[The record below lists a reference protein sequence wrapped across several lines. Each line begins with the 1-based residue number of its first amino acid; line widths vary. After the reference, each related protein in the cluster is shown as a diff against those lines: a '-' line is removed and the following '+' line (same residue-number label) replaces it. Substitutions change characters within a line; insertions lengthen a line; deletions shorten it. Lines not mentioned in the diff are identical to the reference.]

1 MDNELRKICRSIQ
14 RGKRLEES
22 IPVLL
27 NRLADIYYVY
37 AGLQLAMNYYTLYQD
52 YCDEEELWSR
62 DAVERTKSIN
72 AFIKEHL
79 FDFKSG
85 PEHEKAVLAID
96 TLRKDNMKR
105 MDVLTTYTDIFQI
118 YEYVLNRIEYKY
130 KENPYNIDDEEFAR
144 EILRYVFNTEDNF
157 AINEKIKEIIGQ
169 LPVRMTKQK
178 YFDLL
183 AQSVHAYKGAERDT
197 FDTFIYMIR
206 TSAMLHKN
214 EDMDKSYPQL
224 ADKKRHLEKL
234 QFKNLSHEEFSE
246 AYDMMKSAISTL
258 EKETTIF
265 ITLQEIIN
273 AIYIILICYP
283 YVGISQS
290 EEHKAWDSAFEIISK
305 VNARFLKGEK
315 EDLSEEIADR
325 LSEIEGIQEEISYDL
340 TILEDALYTVGMNY
354 KKLTQSLMLDSLM
367 QVLARSQKLNSDSI
381 FIDLD
386 LIYEEGKVDELL
398 INKEYNELKEQ
409 LSAAFDSL
417 DRMVC
422 RAIMANT
429 LNKMPV
435 FFSNRTEVMDYVRY
449 TIEHCFDMHEKA
461 ASYEI
466 INKIM
471 SE

>member
-14 RGKRLEES
+14 RGKWLEES

-27 NRLADIYYVY
+27 NRLADIYFVY

-52 YCDEEELWSR
+52 YCDEEEVWSR
-62 DAVERTKSIN
+62 DAVERAKAVN

-85 PEHEKAVLAID
+85 PEHEDAVSAID
-96 TLRKDNMKR
+96 SMRKDNMKR
-105 MDVLTTYTDIFQI
+105 MDVLTNYTDIFQI

-144 EILRYVFNTEDNF
+144 DILRYIFNSEDNF
-157 AINEKIKEIIGQ
+157 DINERIKEIIGQ
-169 LPVRMTKQK
+169 LPVRMTRQK

-183 AQSVHAYKGAERDT
+183 GQSIHAYKGAERDS
-197 FDTFIYMIR
+197 FDTFLYMIR

-214 EDMDKSYPQL
+214 EDMEECYPQL
-224 ADKKRHLEKL
+224 AQKKRYLEKL
-234 QFKNLSHEEFSE
+234 SFKNLSHEEFNQ
-246 AYDMMKSAISTL
+246 AFDMMKSAVATL

-265 ITLQEIIN
+265 ITLQEVIN
-273 AIYIILICYP
+273 SIYIILICYP
-283 YVGISQS
+283 YTGLSQQ

-305 VNARFLKGEK
+305 VNAGFAKGKK
-315 EDLSEEIADR
+315 EDLSKKLADR

-340 TILEDALYTVGMNY
+340 TILEDALYTVGLNY
-354 KKLTQSLMLDSLM
+354 KKLTKSLMLEPLM
-367 QVLARSQKLNSDSI
+367 NVLARSQKLNSDSI

-386 LIYEEGKVDELL
+386 AIYEEGKVDEQL
-398 INKEYNELKEQ
+398 INKEQNELKEQ

-417 DRMVC
+417 DRLVC

-449 TIEHCFDMHEKA
+449 TIEHCFDMYEKA

>member
-1 MDNELRKICRSIQ
+1 MDNELRKICRTIQ

-27 NRLADIYYVY
+27 NKLADVYYVY

-52 YCDEEELWSR
+52 YCDEEELWSG
-62 DAVERTKSIN
+62 DAVDRTKSVN
-72 AFIKEHL
+72 TFIREHL

-85 PEHEKAVLAID
+85 QEHEEAVLTIDAI
-96 TLRKDNMKR
+96 RKDNMKR
-105 MDVLTTYTDIFQI
+105 MDVLTAYTDIFQI

-183 AQSVHAYKGAERDT
+183 GQSAHAYKGAERDT
-197 FDTFIYMIR
+197 FDTFLYMIR

-214 EDMDKSYPQL
+214 EDMDKCYPQL
-224 ADKKRHLEKL
+224 ADKKSYLEKL
-234 QFKNLSHEEFSE
+234 QFKNLSHEEFNE
-246 AYDMMKSAISTL
+246 AFDMMKAAISIL

-273 AIYIILICYP
+273 SIYIILICYP
-283 YVGISQS
+283 YAGMSQS
-290 EEHKAWDSAFEIISK
+290 EEHKAWDSAFEIIRK
-305 VNARFLKGEK
+305 VNASFIKGEK
-315 EDLSEEIADR
+315 DDLSEEIADK
-325 LSEIEGIQEEISYDL
+325 LSEIEGIQEDIAYDL
-340 TILEDALYTVGMNY
+340 TILEDTLYTVGMNY
-354 KKLTQSLMLDSLM
+354 KELTQSLMLDTLM

-386 LIYEEGKVDELL
+386 LVYEEGKVDEQL
-398 INKEYNELKEQ
+398 INRELNELKEQ